1 VKLALNGTAWKYLQA
16 QDPIPAGTEFL
27 AETGL
32 YTLNNKP
39 DWWEDISTSKEFHD
53 DRAAFF
59 NTEFGSRSVYIYLLQ
74 ADNSGLFQISPAQ
87 AGPMYQSNIQTTTD
101 PATLEVQP

>member
-1 VKLALNGTAWKYLQA
+1 MRIAYVYL
-16 QDPIPAGTEFL
+16 I
-27 AETGL
+27 
-32 YTLNNKP
+32 
-39 DWWEDISTSKEFHD
+39 
-53 DRAAFF
+53 
-59 NTEFGSRSVYIYLLQ
+59 Q